1 MLLELHVKNLALI
14 EKADLEFKNGL
25 TIITGETGAGKS
37 ILIDSINICLGA
49 RFSKDMIRTGADNA
63 YIELV
68 FKIED
73 EKISKFRELEIEIA
87 EDNLLIISRKIS
99 LQKSVVRVNDETI
112 TLSKLKTIT
121 SLLIDIHGQHEHQ
134 SLMNISKHLQILDLY
149 GAKKIEVYKEE
160 ISKLFRE
167 YKPIVEY
174 LSNEIDVNMRNR
186 EIEILNFEIN
196 EIESANIQ
204 KDEEEYIRGEFKKLK
219 NGAKIKKALTK
230 ALDILDNTDISMA
243 GKEVSEVSSL
253 DENLTEI
260 EKQLLDIDELVSDTK
275 KSLIDYVEDFEFD
288 EEKFDELEKRLEEI
302 HRIQAKYGVEV
313 EEIERVFIEKK
324 ERLEFLE
331 NYDIQRQE
339 ALEKKKKLELEL
351 VRISDLLTNER
362 KIVGESL
369 KKDIVNQLK
378 DLNFLGVE
386 FDIRFDKLK
395 NFTQTGRDSI
405 EFLISTNPGEPIK
418 PLREVV
424 SGGELSRIMLA
435 IKTVLSKLD
444 EVDTMIFDEVDTG
457 ISGRTAEKVA
467 KKLMLISRLQQVFCI
482 THLPQIAVMAD
493 NHFIISKDTDGH
505 STKTIIKDIEGEDI
519 VNELARLLGGS
530 EITPALLNTAREM
543 KVSANLKKSKYKEE

>member
-324 ERLEFLE
+324 ERLKFLE

-457 ISGRTAEKVA
+457 ISGRTAGKVA